1 MDITFSKLFHLAD
14 SHSGERIDAHEHH
27 RSTNLRDANG
37 SGSRAKNN
45 IPNIS
50 NHNPDK
56 NPGDSPMLNHR
67 SEAKNEEPNV
77 YPVDNAAPLRQRA
90 EQQQTPTAVIG
101 PKIRFKGEL
110 VGEEDLLVQGK
121 VEGTIDLKGHNLTV
135 GEQGVLQAN
144 VSAKTITVQGRVEG
158 DLHGEERIAIRASS
172 HVQGNIKAE
181 RVILEDGAKFRGSI
195 DMEMDERSDVKAMAS
210 QLKEHDL
217 AKENAKERAPKKP
230 EEDT

>member
-1 MDITFSKLFHLAD
+1 
-14 SHSGERIDAHEHH
+14 
-27 RSTNLRDANG
+27 
-37 SGSRAKNN
+37 
-45 IPNIS
+45 
-50 NHNPDK
+50 
-56 NPGDSPMLNHR
+56 MLNHR
-67 SEAKNEEPNV
+67 SEAKHEEPNV
-77 YPVDNAAPLRQRA
+77 YPVDNSAPMRQRA
-90 EQQQTPTAVIG
+90 EQPQTPTAVIG

-144 VSAKTITVQGRVEG
+144 VSAKTITVEGRVEG

-217 AKENAKERAPKKP
+217 AKESAKERTQKKP
-230 EEDT
+230 EDDT